1 MLRSIV
7 QTPFGSR
14 EIAVIEEALSHL
26 AVRNGQTLFIA
37 DHAVTVERPG
47 KGRDGPFPLPLTG
60 FLKGEIVVEDAQ
72 GAVVVQRAKQVKCFK
87 VIRTG
92 LLWMVRSNVQVAEVD
107 QCMGDG
113 MGVLL
118 CSLEGQHL
126 PVALFGCLV
135 FVHQGVGVAEISQR
149 IGEFAL
155 IIGSAI
161 VGYRR
166 FPSGLGLYQITT
178 MKKDSRAVLVI
189 V

>member
-14 EIAVIEEALSHL
+14 EITVIEEALAHL
-26 AVRNGQTLFIA
+26 AVSDGQAFFIA
-37 DHAVTVERPG
+37 DHAVTVERLG
-47 KGRDGPFPLPLTG
+47 KGRDGLFPLPLTG
-60 FLKGEIVVEDAQ
+60 FLEGEIVVEDAQ

-92 LLWMVRSNVQVAEVD
+92 LLRMVRSNVQVAEVD
-107 QCMGDG
+107 QGMGDG

-118 CSLEGQHL
+118 CSLDGQHL
-126 PVALFGCLV
+126 PIALLGCLV
-135 FVHQGVGVAEISQR
+135 LVHQGVGVAEVAQR

-166 FPSGLGLYQITT
+166 LPSGLGLHQITT